1 MKNGI
6 FLVAV
11 IAIAWGLAVA
21 CPASVRDKFA
31 EATQIPEDFHV
42 EADRQMAMF
51 VSWARDDRARPVE
64 DMHDRD
70 LY

>member
-11 IAIAWGLAVA
+11 IAVAWGLAFA
-21 CPASVRDKFA
+21 CPASVRDRVA
-31 EATQIPEDFHV
+31 EATQLPEEFHL

-51 VSWARDDRARPVE
+51 VSWARDDRARPVDDLNE
-64 DMHDRD
+64 RD